1 MAIDGDPCLKSIP
14 DLPCINTENS
24 IRFIGDVIASVTV
37 AASQTFHRIGTAE
50 QRAIIP
56 TYVCSPCQFH
66 RYRPLDGSSFVV
78 ATEIRGHRSM
88 RPIFMIQRRKREGN
102 CHRVERQAF
111 LRAKVATA
119 TRFDARYRVVNH
131 RFPNFERLFYRNM
144 V

>member
-24 IRFIGDVIASVTV
+24 IRSYRRRYRERHRSCQPNVS
-37 AASQTFHRIGTAE
+37 SRIGTAE
-50 QRAIIP
+50 QRAIIS
-56 TYVCSPCQFH
+56 TYVYSPCQFH
-66 RYRPLDGSSFVV
+66 RYRSLDGSSFVV

-111 LRAKVATA
+111 FYERKLRQQLGLMPAT
-119 TRFDARYRVVNH
+119 VS
-131 RFPNFERLFYRNM
+131 
-144 V
+144 